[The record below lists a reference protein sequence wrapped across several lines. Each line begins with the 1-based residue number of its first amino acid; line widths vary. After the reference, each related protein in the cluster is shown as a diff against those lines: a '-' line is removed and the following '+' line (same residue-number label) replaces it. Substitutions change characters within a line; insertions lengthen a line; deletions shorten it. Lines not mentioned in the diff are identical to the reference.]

1 MINSFNKCWKQ
12 FILNEG
18 SGPDISVWVQSL
30 KDNLNLIRPRS
41 TRESKRVELMKHQLN
56 EIRKGTNR
64 LVRENQTLQEEN
76 QLLQE
81 KKQLLQEKK
90 QLLQEKKQNDQQ
102 DPKPTK

>member
-1 MINSFNKCWKQ
+1 MINSFNKYWKQ

-18 SGPDISVWVQSL
+18 VGPDIGVWVQSL

-41 TRESKRVELMKHQLN
+41 TREGKRVELMKHQLN

-81 KKQLLQEKK
+81 KKQ
-90 QLLQEKKQNDQQ
+90 NDHESA
-102 DPKPTK
+102 K

>member
-1 MINSFNKCWKQ
+1 MINSFNKYWKQ

-18 SGPDISVWVQSL
+18 AGPDISVWVQSL

-41 TRESKRVELMKHQLN
+41 TREGKRVELMKHQLN

-81 KKQLLQEKK
+81 KKQ
-90 QLLQEKKQNDQQ
+90 NDHESA
-102 DPKPTK
+102 K

>member
-1 MINSFNKCWKQ
+1 MINSFNKCWKR

-18 SGPDISVWVQSL
+18 AGPDISVWVQSL

-41 TRESKRVELMKHQLN
+41 TREGKRVELMKHQLN

-81 KKQLLQEKK
+81 KKQ
-90 QLLQEKKQNDQQ
+90 NDHESA
-102 DPKPTK
+102 K

>member
-18 SGPDISVWVQSL
+18 VGPDIGVWVQSL

-41 TRESKRVELMKHQLN
+41 TREGKRVELMKHQLN

-81 KKQLLQEKK
+81 KKQ
-90 QLLQEKKQNDQQ
+90 NVQQ
-102 DPKPTK
+102 SPKPTK